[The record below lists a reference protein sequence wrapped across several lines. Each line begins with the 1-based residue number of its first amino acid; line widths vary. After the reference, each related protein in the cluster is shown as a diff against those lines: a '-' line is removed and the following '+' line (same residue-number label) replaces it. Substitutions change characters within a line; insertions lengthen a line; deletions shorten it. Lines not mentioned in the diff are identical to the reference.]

1 VKTEVDGGE
10 GAKRAMGIREGVEGS
25 LLIFGREHRE
35 DVLLLGELVSL
46 LGGEGARVDHFVKAG
61 DFLGNKVL
69 HASISGEERVATR
82 RGGGLK

>member
-10 GAKRAMGIREGVEGS
+10 GAEGAEGAKRAKRAMGIREGGEGS

-46 LGGEGARVDHFVKAG
+46 LGGERARVDHFVKAG
-61 DFLGNKVL
+61 DFLGHKVL
-69 HASISGEERVATR
+69 HASI
-82 RGGGLK
+82 